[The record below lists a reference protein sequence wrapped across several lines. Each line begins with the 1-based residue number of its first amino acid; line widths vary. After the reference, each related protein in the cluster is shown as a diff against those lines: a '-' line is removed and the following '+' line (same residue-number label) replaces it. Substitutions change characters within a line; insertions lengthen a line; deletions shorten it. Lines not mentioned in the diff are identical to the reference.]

1 MQHIQSLDIAAK
13 AARQYFIEEM
23 KADNATQIAFGA
35 TIMTRE
41 QWSLWLSLAVAR
53 VVAEAD
59 SKLALVDI
67 LNHCFASDLGNVSQL
82 CKALEKEKVIF
93 IATAGAAAGSL
104 AERLAKRAAAVVP
117 QEPAKPAVVSPNV

>member
-1 MQHIQSLDIAAK
+1 MNTISSLDIAAK

-104 AERLAKRAAAVVP
+104 AERLAKRAAAVNP
-117 QEPAKPAVVSPNV
+117 PATPAAPVSPPAV